1 MEAVIKIGGSLALYP
16 DDLRVLSNCLKHI
29 AEKHRFLVVPGGG
42 EFADVVRGI
51 DRRFSL
57 DSRTAHKMAILGMD
71 QFGVMLSEL
80 IAGSVTISFLEDLE
94 GCPDSNVPIILPS
107 KIVLEDKSLEASW
120 NVTSDSIAAKIA
132 SQVGAKKLIL
142 AKDVDGLFSAD
153 PKRNSKATL
162 IPKIPVSTLALQKQ
176 ESVVD
181 PFLPHLLK
189 GKGIDCYI
197 VNGRFPQ
204 RIEQLINGKKT
215 ICTIISSES
224 AAF

>member
-16 DDLRVLSNCLKHI
+16 DDLRVLSNCLRHI

-42 EFADVVRGI
+42 EFADVVREI

-57 DSRTAHKMAILGMD
+57 NSRTVHKMAILGMD
-71 QFGVMLSEL
+71 QSGIMLSEL
-80 IAGSVTISFLEDLE
+80 IAGSLIVTSLEDLK
-94 GCPDSNVPIILPS
+94 GFPDSNAVPIILPS
-107 KIVLEDKSLEASW
+107 KTVLEDESLEASW

-132 SQVGAKKLIL
+132 SQVEAKKLIL

-153 PKRNSKATL
+153 PKRNSKAKL
-162 IPKIPVSTLALQKQ
+162 IPKISVSTLALQKQ
-176 ESVVD
+176 ESVID

-189 GKGIDCYI
+189 GKGIDCYV

-204 RIEQLINGKKT
+204 RIEQLMNGKRT
-215 ICTIISSES
+215 ICTIISL
-224 AAF
+224 